1 VLPPEAIFCDET
13 VSNRPPFVNLLA
25 FTSPSSYWS
34 GKGGGLGF
42 SAPGAIGMSLAGT
55 RRPIVN
61 GIGDGAFLYYP
72 QALWTAAS
80 LKSGSIVFVVLNN
93 TSYQILKLGVDRMGG
108 PWTAGGAY
116 PPGLDI
122 SEPRVDIAGLARSF
136 GVEAETLR
144 EPSELRPGLERAL
157 AAGGPYLL
165 DLHVERLTR

>member
-1 VLPPEAIFCDET
+1 
-13 VSNRPPFVNLLA
+13 
-25 FTSPSSYWS
+25 
-34 GKGGGLGF
+34 
-42 SAPGAIGMSLAGT
+42 
-55 RRPIVN
+55 
-61 GIGDGAFLYYP
+61 
-72 QALWTAAS
+72 
-80 LKSGSIVFVVLNN
+80 LKRGSIVFVVLNN

-165 DLHVERLTR
+165 DVHVERLTR